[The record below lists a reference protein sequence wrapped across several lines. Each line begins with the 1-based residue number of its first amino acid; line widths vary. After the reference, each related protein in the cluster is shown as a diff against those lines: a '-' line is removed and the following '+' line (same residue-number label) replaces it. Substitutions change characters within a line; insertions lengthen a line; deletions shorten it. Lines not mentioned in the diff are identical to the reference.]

1 MWKALSFSSAKSSP
15 ELENLRRSDPVL
27 HRRVERLLGA
37 ESERAK
43 AIIRRRR
50 EDVER
55 VAKLLEKKELVSG
68 DEIRE
73 FLVRRDSTSAKRYRA
88 TSTSIEG

>member
-1 MWKALSFSSAKSSP
+1 M
-15 ELENLRRSDPVL
+15 L